1 MPTVHLKK
9 KQFPHYNG
17 CGILAGLIIIFI
29 ICYLLPV
36 LHNSEKYTAP
46 RVYRLMESIFE
57 FKIYPIEINPSYAHL
72 REQGHVNS
80 WLPH

>member
-1 MPTVHLKK
+1 MPTVHLKIK
-9 KQFPHYNG
+9 RNNF
-17 CGILAGLIIIFI
+17 

-46 RVYRLMESIFE
+46 RVYGLMESTYE

-72 REQGHVNS
+72 RGARTYDFVAV
-80 WLPH
+80 LLKRKFLVF